1 MKRRVGIIAKPW
13 GAAMFLLPMT
23 LAAALVLSRL
33 AAVADHGLRCGNRIV
48 SVGATAGE
56 VSDKC
61 GEPVYVERWEEG
73 GDGYISQLFDYE
85 TERYLAPRLI
95 KAPVRMERWTYD
107 FGANRF
113 IRYLTFQ
120 NSRLIKIET
129 GDKPKRQGKGSR

>member
-1 MKRRVGIIAKPW
+1 MKRRADIIVKPW
-13 GAAMFLLPMT
+13 VAAAFLLPMT
-23 LAAALVLSRL
+23 LAAAIAFIPS

-61 GEPVYVERWEEG
+61 GEPVNVEQWEEG
-73 GDGYISQLFDYE
+73 GDGYISQLFDFE
-85 TERYLAPRLI
+85 TERYTAPRLL

-107 FGANRF
+107 LGANRF
-113 IRYLTFQ
+113 MRYLTFQ

-129 GDKPKRQGKGSR
+129 GDKP